1 MIKLFVDVYRKGIT
15 EKDITKSLREHVK
28 KHYKGKKV
36 KRIKIILDCFGMPS
50 NRKVYFA
57 DGTFYILSVNV
68 FLDKKGQ
75 IIWYVTEHGRYG
87 RYTPKITPKRKSVLK
102 EIKSKNRVDTIIR
115 SAMKK
120 FNMPKSHFSKLRKAV
135 LLDYEESDIRKLTIN
150 DVVEIYDASFWEMIN
165 LYILLK

>member
-1 MIKLFVDVYRKGIT
+1 MLKLFVDVYGRGIT
-15 EKDITKSLREHVK
+15 KKDITKSLQEHVK

-36 KRIKIILDCFGMPS
+36 KKIKIILDSFGMPT

-57 DGTFYILSVNV
+57 DGTFYILSVNM

-75 IIWYVTEHGRYG
+75 IIWYKTEQGRYG
-87 RYTPKITPKRKSVLK
+87 KYAPKITPKRKSVPK
-102 EIKSKNRVDTIIR
+102 RKYIQNKKRVDIIIR

-135 LLDYEESDIRKLTIN
+135 LMDYEESDIRKLTIN
-150 DVVEIYDASFWEMIN
+150 DVVEIYDASF
-165 LYILLK
+165 